1 MATTRV
7 GAVNTNSDY
16 CRKYQNNMTVDR
28 SSLKQLLSRR
38 PIKIDVTKP
47 FARRLIKLQLQEY
60 IRPIQNYSIDNV

>member
-7 GAVNTNSDY
+7 GAVNTNNDY

-28 SSLKQLLSRR
+28 SSLKQILSRR
-38 PIKIDVTKP
+38 PINIDVTKP